1 MRDECIGADGLRL
14 GFGDRAARN
23 WQEEDAAHSARKGR
37 ELLVTRYILAP
48 GALLNPLV
56 KGREALIVGMN
67 DGDVINEE
75 TRPEKHVNIAKGL
88 VMWMPKKGPYRLR
101 NVGKGSLDLLVVEMT
116 K

>member
-1 MRDECIGADGLRL
+1 MSASGLMDCDWASVIELR
-14 GFGDRAARN
+14 GTGKKKT
-23 WQEEDAAHSARKGR
+23 AAHSARKGR

>member
-1 MRDECIGADGLRL
+1 
-14 GFGDRAARN
+14 
-23 WQEEDAAHSARKGR
+23 
-37 ELLVTRYILAP
+37 
-48 GALLNPLV
+48 
-56 KGREALIVGMN
+56 MN